1 MKKSSFLI
9 VCLLV
14 MSCLGLLP
22 TLQAQP
28 RYGIYYEEL
37 CWRTPAGADSSIVRY
52 VLTPSQYEEPI
63 TLFFTNANADT
74 ISVAG
79 GTLSLCWC
87 GVTPDTSEP
96 PAFDPNTCI
105 QLLAT
110 SNPFKPTP
118 PELAKGVGYNGFV
131 SGVSSASQITVELDG
146 VVVTDWTFDPN
157 TGVLTAPTTGNYY
170 GFPQDGITHT
180 LDITATNAAG
190 TTVLNCTSPS
200 N

>member
-1 MKKSSFLI
+1 MKCRCFLI

-14 MSCLGLLP
+14 MSCLGVLP

-37 CWRTPAGADSSIVRY
+37 CWRTAGGADSSIVRY

-74 ISVAG
+74 ITVSG

-87 GVTPDTSEP
+87 GAAPNVGEP
-96 PAFDPNTCI
+96 PVFEPNACI
-105 QLLAT
+105 SVVSVQ
-110 SNPFKPTP
+110 NPFKPQP
-118 PELAKGVGYNGFV
+118 LFKGVGYNGFV
-131 SGVSSASQITVELDG
+131 EGVSSASQITVELDG
-146 VVVTDWTFDPN
+146 VVVTDWTFDAG
-157 TGVLTAPTTGNYY
+157 TGVLAVPNTDFYY
-170 GFPQDGITHT
+170 RFPIDGITHT

-200 N
+200 Y